1 MLTLFLRIS
10 FKNCPFFPYRKDP
23 YEAMQQD
30 LFDIFKFR
38 SYAPLVFS
46 RIRRLF
52 GVNRTDFVES
62 LCGDAHFIEFLSNSN
77 SGMVR
82 ILPSYQMASL
92 EEILRRNL

>member
-1 MLTLFLRIS
+1 
-10 FKNCPFFPYRKDP
+10 
-23 YEAMQQD
+23 MQQD

-82 ILPSYQMASL
+82 TTSL
-92 EEILRRNL
+92 SQISSPDVMVRKNT